1 MYDNGEGEN
10 IALLLFGKG
19 ERGKRR
25 IRTTAPMA
33 QRNWFRILPEVKR
46 LVAQGLSI
54 KPATRRVA
62 KEVHL
67 RGRIAPRGAARA
79 QVPRSAARRVP
90 VSGCAASSR
99 QPLAAASA
107 ESEGPFW
114 PINRRER
121 VCVSWG
127 GGFIHALSSPV
138 P

>member
-67 RGRIAPRGAARA
+67 SPSHVEKLYYQRRIKK
-79 QVPRSAARRVP
+79 S
-90 VSGCAASSR
+90 
-99 QPLAAASA
+99 
-107 ESEGPFW
+107 
-114 PINRRER
+114 PI
-121 VCVSWG
+121 S
-127 GGFIHALSSPV
+127 
-138 P
+138 